1 MAQYIYSITVFAAN
15 NRQFFMEN
23 SELYDIKTGNNK
35 NLSQPQSNISVYQR
49 GPHYAG
55 ITHTHTH
62 THTHIYIYIKQSS
75 Y

>member
-1 MAQYIYSITVFAAN
+1 
-15 NRQFFMEN
+15 MEN